1 MTELVKTAFIV
12 PHLDTATGGSDG
24 NTTPV
29 VAGKN
34 FLTKGV
40 LMSLEASGTRPVALD
55 DWR

>member
-1 MTELVKTAFIV
+1 VKTAFIV